1 MVQRNET
8 VIWNVFVIIWGIFLI
23 TFVFF
28 LPNIIFWIFWW
39 QKLDFSSLNT
49 KIVNG
54 WIERIMSVEKVTDM
68 CSNILSMGV
77 KENHRLF
84 KENTRESLS
93 TLGLWLS
100 SFMDRRFP
108 SLSSNCSFF
117 YDEWIFTIP
126 RKEMSLYE
134 MDTLPN
140 ESELKNIIKRKEL
153 YTSFEDFAGYSL
165 YKNFFLYLFYFVSFI
180 IILRIL
186 FLILDMVTIIK
197 IHPLKYYKTHLF
209 ILNSKKLRELLFDIK
224 SEIDVELYKFFLTNL
239 KGNIFKY
246 RWKRFVFELNN
257 VDLIELNK
265 DFKTKDDFINH
276 NQDKISFSVHE
287 IETDVPFFITCMV
300 QDMIDETKEHLITE
314 YYKKQELEEI
324 EKENEINKKLLD
336 EKHKVELKKMS
347 LLQSLSNIKPLDEN
361 IKNDLEDLNWLEEIK
376 NNYDVLNKKVQVY
389 FKK

>member
-1 MVQRNET
+1 MVDRDDS
-8 VIWNVFVIIWGIFLI
+8 VIWKISLIAWAIFLI

-28 LPNIIFWIFWW
+28 LPNIMFLTFWW

-54 WIERIMSVEKVTDM
+54 WIERTMSVEKVTDM
-68 CSNILSMGV
+68 CSNILFMGV

-84 KENTRESLS
+84 KENTNESLS

-117 YDEWIFTIP
+117 YDEWLFKIP
-126 RKEMSLYE
+126 QKEMALYE

-140 ESELKNIIKRKEL
+140 ESDLKNIIKNNEL
-153 YTSFEDFAGYSL
+153 TTSFEDYTEYGF
-165 YKNFFLYLFYFVSFI
+165 YKSFFLYLFYFISFI
-180 IILRIL
+180 FGLRIL
-186 FLILDMVTIIK
+186 FLILDIFTIIK
-197 IHPLKYYKTHLF
+197 IHPLKYSKIHLF
-209 ILNSKKLRELLFDIK
+209 ILNSKKLRESLFDIK
-224 SEIDVELYKFFLTNL
+224 SEIDVELYKFFLSRL

-257 VDLIELNK
+257 VDLIELDR
-265 DFKTKDDFINH
+265 DFKTKDDFIHINPT
-276 NQDKISFSVHE
+276 KISFSIHE
-287 IETDVPFFITCMV
+287 MKKDVPYFVTCMV
-300 QDMIDETKEHLITE
+300 HDMIDETKEQLIVE
-314 YYKKQELEEI
+314 YYKKKELEEI
-324 EKENEINKKLLD
+324 EKENEINKKLID
-336 EKHKVELKKMS
+336 EQHKIELNKIS
-347 LLQSLSNIKPLDEN
+347 LLQSVSNIKPLDEN

-389 FKK
+389 LKK